1 MNLKMDELPED
12 DCMNDQQMP
21 YFSQLKS
28 ISMHK
33 IVSDVPPIMKKNISH
48 KDSVKNLMPG
58 GCCNSSPPLTRN
70 NSKTGAIKPPVFQKN
85 DSMMINPFGYNQSP
99 TLNNFHQQNNEYM

>member
-58 GCCNSSPPLTRN
+58 GCCNNSPPLTRN

-85 DSMMINPFGYNQSP
+85 DSMMINPFGYN
-99 TLNNFHQQNNEYM
+99 